1 MSIPEHFDVL
11 IIGAGLSGIDAA
23 HHLLKSCPKKSY
35 VILEQRERIG
45 GTWDLFRYPGIRSD
59 SDMLTM
65 GYSFRP
71 WTLPKA
77 ISPGDDIREY
87 ITATARDEAID
98 RHIRFRHQIKRAS
111 WSSDEA
117 RWTVYAEIAEQKAA
131 ANGTNHTNQRP
142 SGATAGNAGKNGMDA
157 ESNGAAASGADHAV
171 HGAAQLAAGATGT
184 SGLSKN
190 EAVFNCNFLFSCAG
204 YYRYSAGYL
213 PEFSNA
219 GRFQGRMIH
228 PQAWPTEVSADGKTR
243 GTLDY
248 AGKRVVVIGS
258 GATAVTLVP
267 AMAKTA
273 AHVTMLQRSPTYVI
287 SAPEKDAIANFLRR
301 IMPDMWAYR
310 LSRWK
315 NVGFMTYIYQLS
327 QRFPNFV
334 KRGIIKKARK
344 QLGTDFDVETHFT
357 PRYRPWEQR
366 MCLIP
371 DADMFEAIKSG
382 RASVVTDQIDTF
394 TERGIL
400 LKSGKE
406 LEADIIVTATGL
418 MMQAFG
424 GMELAVDGHAVDPG
438 NALAYKGVMMSGVPN
453 FASVFGYINA
463 SWTLKADLICNYV
476 CRLLNFMDRK
486 GVRQVTPKP
495 SSTKNGDENDA
506 SAVAPFVEN
515 FTPGYIQRALA
526 SWPKQG
532 SKKPWRVYQNYFR
545 DTISLKWT
553 RVDDEGLEFSNPAGA
568 AAQKPKSL
576 KEVGASS

>member
-1 MSIPEHFDVL
+1 MVCSLLTIGRTLEHRLATIAEHFDVL

-23 HHLLKSCPKKSY
+23 HHLQKFSPKKSY

-71 WTLPKA
+71 WTNPKA
-77 ISPGDDIREY
+77 ISPGEDIREY
-87 ITATARDEAID
+87 ITAAARDEGID
-98 RHIRFRHQIKRAS
+98 RNIRFRHQIKRAE
-111 WSSDEA
+111 WSSEQA
-117 RWTVYAEIAEQKAA
+117 KWTVEAVKSSGPGE
-131 ANGTNHTNQRP
+131 
-142 SGATAGNAGKNGMDA
+142 SGAKQEPVT
-157 ESNGAAASGADHAV
+157 
-171 HGAAQLAAGATGT
+171 LT
-184 SGLSKN
+184 
-190 EAVFNCNFLFSCAG
+190 CNFLFCCAG
-204 YYRYSAGYL
+204 YYRYSAGHL
-213 PEFSNA
+213 PELPNTARFA
-219 GRFQGRMIH
+219 GRIIH
-228 PQAWPTEVSADGKTR
+228 PQAWPED
-243 GTLDY
+243 LDY
-248 AGKRVVVIGS
+248 AGKRIIVIGS

-287 SAPEKDAIANFLRR
+287 SKPEQDSIANFLRR
-301 IMPDMWAYR
+301 IMPAMWAYR

-315 NVGFMTYIYQLS
+315 NVSFMTYIYQLS
-327 QRFPNFV
+327 RRFPNFV
-334 KRGIIKKARK
+334 KQRLIRKARK
-344 QLGTDFDVETHFT
+344 RLGPDFDVDTHFT

-382 RASVVTDQIDTF
+382 RAGVVTDQIETF
-394 TERGIL
+394 TEKGIL

-418 MMQAFG
+418 AMQAFG
-424 GMELAVDGHAVDPG
+424 GMELTVDKQRVDPG
-438 NALAYKGVMMSGVPN
+438 QVLAYKGVMISGVPN

-486 GVRQVTPKP
+486 GVRQVTPRP
-495 SSTKNGDENDA
+495 VDESVA
-506 SAVAPFVEN
+506 APFIEN
-515 FTPGYIQRALA
+515 FTPGYMKRALA

-532 SKKPWRVYQNYFR
+532 RKKPWRVYQNYLR
-545 DTISLKWT
+545 DTISLRWT
-553 RVDDEGLEFSNPAGA
+553 RIDDKGLEFSNPVRSKQPQPLTIVEEKQVA
-568 AAQKPKSL
+568 
-576 KEVGASS
+576 VGD

>member
-1 MSIPEHFDVL
+1 LSTIPEHFDVL

-23 HHLLKSCPKKSY
+23 HHLQKFCPQKSY

-71 WTLPKA
+71 WTHPKA
-77 ISPGDDIREY
+77 ISPGEDIREY
-87 ITATARDEAID
+87 ITATARDEGID
-98 RHIRFRHQIKRAS
+98 RNIRFRHQIKRAS
-111 WSSDEA
+111 WSSEDA
-117 RWTVYAEIAEQKAA
+117 KWTVEAVKQ
-131 ANGTNHTNQRP
+131 
-142 SGATAGNAGKNGMDA
+142 SSSLGASSNTAGN
-157 ESNGAAASGADHAV
+157 
-171 HGAAQLAAGATGT
+171 TT
-184 SGLSKN
+184 SGGVVTKE
-190 EAVFNCNFLFSCAG
+190 EAVTLTCNFLFCCAG

-213 PEFSNA
+213 PEFPNSS
-219 GRFQGRMIH
+219 RFKGRMIH
-228 PQAWPTEVSADGKTR
+228 PQGWPQD
-243 GTLDY
+243 LDY
-248 AGKRVVVIGS
+248 AGKRVVIIGS
-258 GATAVTLVP
+258 GATAVTLLP

-287 SAPEKDAIANFLRR
+287 SAPEKDRIANFLRH
-301 IMPDMWAYR
+301 IMPAMWAYR

-315 NVGFMTYIYQLS
+315 NVSFMTYIYQLS

-334 KRGIIKKARK
+334 KRGIIKKASK

-382 RASVVTDQIDTF
+382 KASVVTDQIETF

-406 LEADIIVTATGL
+406 PEADIVITATGL
-418 MMQAFG
+418 EMQAFG
-424 GMELAVDGHAVDPG
+424 GMELTVDKQRVDLSQ
-438 NALAYKGVMMSGVPN
+438 ALAYKGVMMSGVPN

-486 GVRQVTPKP
+486 GVRQVIPNP
-495 SSTKNGDENDA
+495 VGE

-515 FTPGYIQRALA
+515 FSSGYIQRALA
-526 SWPKQG
+526 RWPKQG
-532 SKKPWRVYQNYFR
+532 RKKPWRVYQNYFR
-545 DTISLKWT
+545 DTMSLKWT
-553 RVDDEGLEFSNPAGA
+553 RVDDEGLEFSNPVIQTPLQPLNLAEDKQMA
-568 AAQKPKSL
+568 ISN
-576 KEVGASS
+576 

>member
-1 MSIPEHFDVL
+1 MANPEHFDVL
-11 IIGAGLSGIDAA
+11 IVGAGLSGIDAA
-23 HHLLKSCPKKSY
+23 HHLQKFCPRKSY

-71 WTLPKA
+71 WTHPKA
-77 ISPGDDIREY
+77 ISPGEDIREY
-87 ITATARDEAID
+87 ITATARDEGID
-98 RHIRFRHQIKRAS
+98 RNIRFRHQIKRAS
-111 WSSDEA
+111 WSSEDA
-117 RWTVYAEIAEQKAA
+117 KWTVEALKQ
-131 ANGTNHTNQRP
+131 
-142 SGATAGNAGKNGMDA
+142 S
-157 ESNGAAASGADHAV
+157 SGAD
-171 HGAAQLAAGATGT
+171 
-184 SGLSKN
+184 KN
-190 EAVFNCNFLFSCAG
+190 DVREEAVTLTCNFLFCCAG

-213 PEFSNA
+213 PEFPNS
-219 GRFQGRMIH
+219 GLFKGRMFH
-228 PQAWPTEVSADGKTR
+228 PQAWPED
-243 GTLDY
+243 LDY
-248 AGKRVVVIGS
+248 SGKRVVIIGS

-287 SAPEKDAIANFLRR
+287 SAPEKDRIANFLRH
-301 IMPDMWAYR
+301 IMPAMWAYR

-334 KRGIIKKARK
+334 KRGIIKKASK
-344 QLGTDFDVETHFT
+344 LLGTDFDVDTHFT

-382 RASVVTDQIDTF
+382 RASVVTDQIESF
-394 TERGIL
+394 MERGIL

-418 MMQAFG
+418 AMQAFG
-424 GMELAVDGHAVDPG
+424 GMELTVDKQRVDVG
-438 NALAYKGVMMSGVPN
+438 QVLAYKGVMMSGVPN

-486 GVRQVTPKP
+486 SVRQVTPNP
-495 SSTKNGDENDA
+495 LGE
-506 SAVAPFVEN
+506 SAAAPFVEN
-515 FTPGYIQRALA
+515 FSSGYIQRALA

-532 SKKPWRVYQNYFR
+532 QKKPWRVYQNYFR
-545 DTISLKWT
+545 DTISMKWT
-553 RVDDEGLEFSNPAGA
+553 RVDDEGLEFSNPAA
-568 AAQKPKSL
+568 ETPLKSVKL
-576 KEVGASS
+576 TEDKQLATSN

>member
-1 MSIPEHFDVL
+1 LATTPEHFDVL
-11 IIGAGLSGIDAA
+11 IVGAGLSGIDAA
-23 HHLLKSCPKKSY
+23 HHLQKFCPKKSY

-71 WTLPKA
+71 WTHPKA
-77 ISPGDDIREY
+77 ISPGEDIREY
-87 ITATARDEAID
+87 ITATARDEGID
-98 RHIRFRHQIKRAS
+98 RNIRFRHQIKGAS
-111 WSSDEA
+111 WSSEEA
-117 RWTVYAEIAEQKAA
+117 QWTVEATRSADGGEIPV
-131 ANGTNHTNQRP
+131 TLT
-142 SGATAGNAGKNGMDA
+142 
-157 ESNGAAASGADHAV
+157 
-171 HGAAQLAAGATGT
+171 
-184 SGLSKN
+184 
-190 EAVFNCNFLFSCAG
+190 CNFLFCCAG

-213 PEFSNA
+213 PEFPNA
-219 GRFQGRMIH
+219 SSFKGRMFH
-228 PQAWPTEVSADGKTR
+228 PQAWPQD
-243 GTLDY
+243 LDY

-258 GATAVTLVP
+258 GATAVTLIP

-287 SAPEKDAIANFLRR
+287 SAPEKDRIANFLRH
-301 IMPDMWAYR
+301 IMPAMWAYR

-334 KRGIIKKARK
+334 KRGIIKKASK
-344 QLGTDFDVETHFT
+344 QLGTDFDVDTHFT

-382 RASVVTDQIDTF
+382 RASVVTDQIETF
-394 TERGIL
+394 TERGIM

-406 LEADIIVTATGL
+406 LEADIIVAATGL
-418 MMQAFG
+418 AMQAFG
-424 GMELAVDGHAVDPG
+424 GMELTVDKQRVDPG
-438 NALAYKGVMMSGVPN
+438 QVLAYKGVMMSGVPN

-476 CRLLNFMDRK
+476 CRILNFMDRK
-486 GVRQVTPKP
+486 GMRQVTPNP
-495 SSTKNGDENDA
+495 GGE

-515 FTPGYIQRALA
+515 FSSGYIQRALA

-532 SKKPWRVYQNYFR
+532 QKKPWRVYQNYFR
-545 DTISLKWT
+545 DTISMKWT
-553 RVDDEGLEFSNPAGA
+553 RVNDEGLEFSNPVA
-568 AAQKPKSL
+568 AVVPKTLDQAEDKHLATSN
-576 KEVGASS
+576 

>member
-1 MSIPEHFDVL
+1 VVCSFHPPIHGIGAALSTIPEHFDVL

-23 HHLLKSCPKKSY
+23 HHLQKFCPKKSY

-71 WTLPKA
+71 WTHPKA
-77 ISPGDDIREY
+77 ISPGEDIREY
-87 ITATARDEAID
+87 ITATARDEGID
-98 RHIRFRHQIKRAS
+98 RNIRFRHQIKRAS
-111 WSSDEA
+111 WSSEDA
-117 RWTVYAEIAEQKAA
+117 KWTVEAVRQ
-131 ANGTNHTNQRP
+131 
-142 SGATAGNAGKNGMDA
+142 SSSLGASSNTAGN
-157 ESNGAAASGADHAV
+157 
-171 HGAAQLAAGATGT
+171 TT
-184 SGLSKN
+184 SGGVVTKE
-190 EAVFNCNFLFSCAG
+190 EAVTLTCNFLFCCAG

-213 PEFSNA
+213 PEFPNSSRFK
-219 GRFQGRMIH
+219 GRIIH
-228 PQAWPTEVSADGKTR
+228 PQVWPQD
-243 GTLDY
+243 LDY

-287 SAPEKDAIANFLRR
+287 SAPEKDRIANFLRH
-301 IMPDMWAYR
+301 IMPAMWAYR

-315 NVGFMTYIYQLS
+315 NVSFMTYIYQLS

-334 KRGIIKKARK
+334 KRGIIKKASK

-382 RASVVTDQIDTF
+382 TASVVTDQIETF

-406 LEADIIVTATGL
+406 LEADIVITATGL
-418 MMQAFG
+418 EMQAFG
-424 GMELAVDGHAVDPG
+424 GMELTVDKQRVDLSQ
-438 NALAYKGVMMSGVPN
+438 ALAYKGVMMSGVPN

-486 GVRQVTPKP
+486 GVRQVIPNP
-495 SSTKNGDENDA
+495 VGE

-515 FTPGYIQRALA
+515 FSSGYIQRALA
-526 SWPKQG
+526 RWPKQG
-532 SKKPWRVYQNYFR
+532 RKKPWRVYQNYFR
-545 DTISLKWT
+545 DTMSLKWT
-553 RVDDEGLEFSNPAGA
+553 RVDDEGLEFSNPVIQTPLQPLNLAEDKQMA
-568 AAQKPKSL
+568 ISN
-576 KEVGASS
+576 